1 MRFNDAR
8 ICYQHWNS
16 CASCHQEDATIDS
29 LNWDLIND
37 GTGNPKN
44 VKSLHH
50 GVLTPPA
57 MWSGVRRNQDAG
69 VMAGQRFLGFLPDD
83 NIQKALM
90 EFLENP
96 RRAPNPY
103 RLEDPAAIARF
114 AEDKWQ
120 MRRRNALLVFGALAW
135 AIGLLTVFS
144 FNIWSDVH
152 PLGQFEAFAGK
163 TPFDL
168 IDYFTANVMM
178 PLGGIL
184 MALFVGWRIKPKV
197 LADDLPF
204 MSTAV
209 FNAWLWMIRVVVP
222 LAILGVLYDSLFN
235 GT

>member
-1 MRFNDAR
+1 MGYEAGFAGVGIGIAYVIGFFIVSHYDGKIHGEGRR
-8 ICYQHWNS
+8 
-16 CASCHQEDATIDS
+16 
-29 LNWDLIND
+29 LNLYSFPEYLNRKYTGEA
-37 GTGNPKN
+37 GTAFTR
-44 VKSLHH
+44 VFSA
-50 GVLTPPA
+50 VV
-57 MWSGVRRNQDAG
+57 SGVNIFIFF
-69 VMAGQRFLGFLPDD
+69 FLLAFAAVTS
-83 NIQKALM
+83 IIALI
-90 EFLENP
+90 EP
-96 RRAPNPY
+96 
-103 RLEDPAAIARF
+103 IARF

-120 MRRRNALLVFGALAW
+120 MKRRNALLVFGALAW

-222 LAILGVLYDSLFN
+222 LAILWVLYTSL
-235 GT
+235 